1 MAKLCEAYAFVL
13 LVACFSTDVLL
24 VHAAPQENFGFGSLG
39 KAFRS
44 IRRLSLLPTRTFLSL
59 QPTSKSRLNPELST
73 SSPSGD
79 AARYLD
85 SSAKVFD
92 SVVPGK
98 FAEKLLPK

>member
-24 VHAAPQENFGFGSLG
+24 VHAAPQENFGFGSL
-39 KAFRS
+39 
-44 IRRLSLLPTRTFLSL
+44 L